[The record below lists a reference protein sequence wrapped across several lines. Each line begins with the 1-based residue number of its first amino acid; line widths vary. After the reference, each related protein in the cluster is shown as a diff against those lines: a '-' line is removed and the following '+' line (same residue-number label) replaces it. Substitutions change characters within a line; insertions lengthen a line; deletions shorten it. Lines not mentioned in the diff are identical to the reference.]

1 MRKRAGMLL
10 LVMPLV
16 LLVTVVSAA
25 GCRYAGPIQAEK
37 PQGGAQAERIRV
49 VATILPLADVAR
61 KVGGKAVEVTCLLP
75 PGASP
80 HTFEPRPGQ
89 LQAVSRAQIFL
100 SVGAGLDDWVAKLVE
115 SAPGAVH
122 VVATRGMELLAPV
135 EHEHGTGGDGHGHEG
150 AAGDPHVWLDPLA
163 VRDVI
168 APAICEALVTVDP
181 ARADTYRGNL
191 ARYQEELSSLDREI
205 RDRVASF
212 RRREIVTFHPAWA
225 YFARRYGLEQVAV
238 LVESPGKEPPARW
251 LGEVADTMR
260 RLRINVVF
268 AEPQFNPALAEAVAR
283 ELGGRVLFLDPLGG
297 EGIPGRDSYLGLMRY
312 NLGVLAEAL
321 AP

>member
-1 MRKRAGMLL
+1 MRKCAAVVLL
-10 LVMPLV
+10 LM
-16 LLVTVVSAA
+16 LLVTAVSAV
-25 GCRYAGPIQAEK
+25 GCRCPAPVEGTGPA
-37 PQGGAQAERIRV
+37 GGAQPERIHV
-49 VATILPLADVAR
+49 VATIFPLADVAR
-61 KVGGKAVEVTCLLP
+61 NVGADAVEVTCLLP
-75 PGASP
+75 RGASP
-80 HTFEPRPGQ
+80 HTFELRPGQ
-89 LQAVSRAQIFL
+89 AQVVSRAQIFL
-100 SVGAGLDDWVAKLVE
+100 SVGAGLDDWAAKLVE

-122 VVATRGMELLAPV
+122 VVATRGMKLLAPI
-135 EHEHGTGGDGHGHEG
+135 EHGHGGGGDGDGHEG

-163 VRDVI
+163 VRDLI

-212 RRREIVTFHPAWA
+212 RHRQIVTFHPAWA

-238 LVESPGKEPPARW
+238 LVESPGKQPPARW
-251 LGEVADTMR
+251 LGEVADTMK
-260 RLRINVVF
+260 RLGIDVVF

-283 ELGGRVLFLDPLGG
+283 EFGGRVLFLDPLGG
-297 EGIPGRDSYLGLMRY
+297 EGIAGRDSYLALMRY

-321 AP
+321 AR